1 MNLSDYPKGDSSDT
15 YFSMIETSELET
27 DNVRFGEWP
36 LALDRLV
43 LSESFN

>member
-1 MNLSDYPKGDSSDT
+1 MRGYPKGDSPNT
-15 YFSMIETSELET
+15 YFFMIETSELET

>member
-1 MNLSDYPKGDSSDT
+1 MNFSDYPKGDVSNT
-15 YFSMIETSELET
+15 YFFVIETSELET

-36 LALDRLV
+36 LTLDRLV

>member
-1 MNLSDYPKGDSSDT
+1 MRDYPKVDSSNA
-15 YFSMIETSELET
+15 YFFMIGTSELET

-36 LALDRLV
+36 LALDRLA

>member
-1 MNLSDYPKGDSSDT
+1 MRDYPKGDSYNT
-15 YFSMIETSELET
+15 YFFMIETSELET

-36 LALDRLV
+36 LLLDRLV